1 MSLSGFNLYDL
12 SDYLKIKQFKG
23 DEKLRKNKINN
34 LIKISKYLSDIQ
46 KIKNNENNII
56 KTFTIGNDSS
66 EKNKEMKFDDIKMK

>member
-23 DEKLRKNKINN
+23 DEKLRKNKIND
-34 LIKISKYLSDIQ
+34 LIKISKYLSNIQ